1 MSVLVA
7 AVPAAF
13 GGLAE
18 PQRARCSLGVGVRY
32 ENDSVCRCR
41 RMNMD
46 ALRKVCTLPHPCPD
60 ERARLPAIPLGALTS
75 NSPLTYMPTHNSY
88 CIRNEMFRVQLTKR
102 SALDPRQVFLTFRSV
117 IATNRPQKSGS
128 RPNPE
133 LYYRM
138 KRCGE
143 DVSPPGPSLPSF

>member
-1 MSVLVA
+1 MLLFLEPSSAFQKRACLVCDEIDHRMSVLVA
-7 AVPAAF
+7 AVPAAL

-32 ENDSVCRCR
+32 DSVCRYR

-60 ERARLPAIPLGALTS
+60 ERARLSAIPLGALTS
-75 NSPLTYMPTHNSY
+75 NSPLTYLPTHNSY

-102 SALDPRQVFLTFRSV
+102 SALDPRQVFLMSRSV
-117 IATNRPQKSGS
+117 
-128 RPNPE
+128 
-133 LYYRM
+133 
-138 KRCGE
+138 
-143 DVSPPGPSLPSF
+143 SP